1 MSLAI
6 LGAGAWGTA
15 LAVALGEAH
24 DVRLW
29 DRDPARAGDVAAR
42 RRTRYLP
49 DVVLPAAVQVTGDLA
64 AALAG
69 AELAIVA
76 TPTAGLRATLERM
89 RDGGARV
96 SVVFAC
102 KGFEQATGKLAHEV
116 AAEVLGPDADAAVL
130 SGPSF
135 ALEVAR
141 GLPTAVTLASADVD
155 FARSAAHALHR
166 RRLRVYFSDDVTGVE
181 VGGAVKNVMA
191 IATGISD
198 ALGLGLNARAAL
210 VTRGLAEVTRL
221 GVRLGGRAE
230 TFMGLAGVG
239 DLILTC
245 TGDLSRNR
253 RVGLALGRGEPLDAI
268 LAGLGH
274 VAEGVYTAREVE
286 SRALAVGVDM
296 PINRAVCD
304 VLFRSVA
311 PRDAVEE
318 LLARDP
324 KSEM

>member
-1 MSLAI
+1 MNVAI

-15 LAVALGEAH
+15 LAVALGEALQ
-24 DVRLW
+24 VRLW
-29 DRDPARAGDVAAR
+29 DRDSARAAEVAAH

-49 DVVLPAAVQVTGDLA
+49 GIVLPEAVQVTADFA

-76 TPTAGLRATLERM
+76 TPSAGLRPMLEHM
-89 RDGGARV
+89 RGGGRV
-96 SVVFAC
+96 PVVFAC
-102 KGFEQATGKLAHEV
+102 KGFEQATGKLAHEI
-116 AAEVLGPDADAAVL
+116 AAEVLGPDAAVAAL

-141 GLPTAVTLASADVD
+141 GLPTAVTLASADVG
-155 FARSAAHALHR
+155 FARATARALHQ
-166 RRLRVYFSDDVTGVE
+166 RRLRVYFSEDVIGVE

-221 GVRLGGRAE
+221 GVRLGGRVE
-230 TFMGLAGVG
+230 TFLGLAGAG

-286 SRALAVGVDM
+286 ARALAIGVDM

-311 PRDAVEE
+311 PRNAVEE

-324 KSEM
+324 KGEV